1 MINLNIPI
9 ISLLNLYNVTD
20 FFIPILVIT
29 SMLEITSGHLFLLML
44 LFINQNLKFDQEK
57 SIYFLMGVFLIS
69 VLPLIKKISTK
80 ALLGLFLGMIYFSI
94 EHISNTRKAELKK
107 AYLIGISLAT
117 LLFLWTEYEKA
128 PKLKYVK
135 LFYRK

>member
-1 MINLNIPI
+1 MINFPI
-9 ISLLNLYNVTD
+9 ISLLNLYNVND
-20 FFIPILVIT
+20 FFIPILVLT
-29 SMLEITSGHLFLLML
+29 TMLEITSGHFFLLML

-94 EHISNTRKAELKK
+94 DNTSDTRKAELKK
-107 AYLIGISLAT
+107 AYLIGVSLAT